1 MSDIS
6 RRSFLNRSLAGA
18 SAILASPAICQAA
31 ESKPKA
37 SRSAFDRVELG
48 KTGIKVSR
56 LAQGTGMRGS
66 ARSSEH
72 TRMGQE
78 KCSQILRHGFEKGL
92 NFYDMADLYGT
103 HPFVR
108 NALKELPR
116 DEYVMLSKLWFREAD
131 WNKPSGGAIEEVHR
145 YCKELGTDY
154 LDVCL
159 IHCITNDRWTE
170 ELTHVREDMEKL
182 KEKGVI
188 RAKGVSCHDLGGLKI
203 AASDP
208 WTEVIFARINHKG
221 GRQYKMDGTVEE
233 VTEVIKTARANGKA
247 VVGMKIFGE
256 GTLVKPEEKDASMK
270 YVAGNDLV
278 DAMTVGMTEVA
289 QVDDTSERLT
299 RALNA

>member
-18 SAILASPAICQAA
+18 GAILASPSLGHAA
-31 ESKPKA
+31 EAKPKA
-37 SRSAFDRVELG
+37 KRDAFDRVELG

-56 LAQGTGMRGS
+56 LAQGTGMRGG
-66 ARSSEH
+66 ARESEH

-78 KCSQILRHGFEKGL
+78 KCNQIFRHGFEKGL

-131 WNKPSGGAIEEVHR
+131 WNKPSSSGTEEVER

-159 IHCITNDRWTE
+159 IHCITNDQWTK
-170 ELTHVREDMEKL
+170 ELEGVREGLAKM
-182 KEKGVI
+182 KEKGVV
-188 RAKGVSCHDLGGLKI
+188 RAVGVSCHDLGGLKV

-208 WTEVIFARINHKG
+208 WTDVIFARINHMG
-221 GRQYKMDGTVEE
+221 GRKYKMDGTVEE

-256 GTLVKPEEKDASMK
+256 GTLIKSEEKDASMK

-289 QVDDTSERLT
+289 HVDDTSDRLT